1 VSGDLTVRGGAGGV
15 GARLQDL
22 RTEAGVLDAAGDDV
36 RRCSGAVAAVVL
48 DPDVTLAALL
58 CPAEVAAVAVAAGGA
73 TVGADG
79 LLVVATGF
87 ETTAI
92 VLRASATTYEVV
104 DATQRRTLEA
114 LRDAA
119 GFALGAS
126 LPLLAAGGGLLVT
139 GLGVATVSDPATWPA
154 LVVAAQRVDLAD
166 APAALLHGLHR
177 SSWLLEGLTGMA
189 PGMVQGSTWTIG
201 SLLGGPAGGLLLPLV
216 LSGGRWPT
224 SSYED
229 AVGGLLHA
237 GGLLGLLQDTGS
249 AGAAS
254 GREVDGAHAPRSV
267 QDVFREQRDLGD
279 EGNEGQVQIT
289 QVTGAD
295 GTRSWI
301 VQIPGTQ
308 EWGPVRGAN
317 PVDLTTNVR
326 LMAGDATLLQVRVAD
341 AMRRAGVHAGEPV
354 MLTGHSQGGIA
365 AAALASDA
373 AFRAEFAVRAVVTGG
388 APIARFAVPDD
399 VAVLALEHRQ
409 DAVPMLDGR
418 ANPDRPGW
426 VTVGRSLPDSG
437 YTVADPLAP
446 DAVLD
451 RGPTAG
457 DAHDTAVYADTGR
470 LVDGSTDP
478 GIRRW
483 LDEQRGF
490 FTGDAAV
497 TRWRVT
503 G

>member
-1 VSGDLTVRGGAGGV
+1 VSGDLTVRGGAGGI

-36 RRCSGAVAAVVL
+36 RRCSGAVGAVVL
-48 DPDVTLAALL
+48 DPDVTVAALL
-58 CPAEVAAVAVAAGGA
+58 YPAEVAAVALAAGGA
-73 TVGADG
+73 TVGPDG

-87 ETTAI
+87 ESTAI

-119 GFALGAS
+119 GFAVGAA

-139 GLGVATVSDPATWPA
+139 GFGIATLSDPAAWPV

-166 APAALLHGLHR
+166 APDALLAGLHR
-177 SSWLLEGLTGMA
+177 SPWLLEGLTGMA
-189 PGMVQGSTWTIG
+189 PGLVQGSTWTVG

-224 SSYED
+224 TSYED

-249 AGAAS
+249 PGAAT
-254 GREVDGAHAPRSV
+254 GRQVDGDHAPRSI

-289 QVTGAD
+289 EVTGAD
-295 GTRSWI
+295 GTRSWV

-308 EWGPVRGAN
+308 EWSPVRGTN
-317 PVDLTTNVR
+317 PVDLTTNLR
-326 LMAGDATLLQVRVAD
+326 LMAGDATLLQDRVAE
-341 AMRRAGVHAGEPV
+341 AMRRAGVRGGEAV

-418 ANPDRPGW
+418 ANPDRAGW
-426 VTVGRSLPDSG
+426 VTVERSLPGAG
-437 YTVADPLAP
+437 YTVVDPLAP
-446 DAVLD
+446 DEVLD
-451 RGPTAG
+451 RGPGVAH
-457 DAHDTAVYADTGR
+457 AHDTAVYADTGR
-470 LVDGSTDP
+470 LVDDSTDP
-478 GIRRW
+478 GVRRW

-497 TRWRVT
+497 TRWRVA